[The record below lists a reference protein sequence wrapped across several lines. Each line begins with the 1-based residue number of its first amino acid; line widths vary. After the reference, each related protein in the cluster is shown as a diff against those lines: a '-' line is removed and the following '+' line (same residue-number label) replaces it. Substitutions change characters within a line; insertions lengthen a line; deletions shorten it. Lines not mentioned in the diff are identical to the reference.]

1 MFTKISRIIL
11 RNRILL
17 IILISVFTGYMAFE
31 AQSVK
36 LSYENTSILSAKD
49 STMIEYQKFRDQ
61 YGEDGNVLMIGIKN
75 SDIFKLNQFIAWYD
89 LGDSI
94 RAIDGVLDV
103 ISMTRGINLIKN
115 EKTHQFDYFTLVEHR
130 PTTQLEIDSL
140 KNTILGLKFYEGM
153 LYNQKNNAALMAIT
167 LDKNKLNDRARIA
180 LVASIVRIATAYQ
193 NKNKVDIH
201 FSGMPYIRT
210 ISMQKVKHELFLF
223 VLMSMAIA
231 ALIMLLFFKS
241 MKVVLSSLLIVAISI
256 VWVLGTT
263 VFFNFKITI
272 LTGVIPSLIIII
284 AIENCIY
291 ILNKYHWEYRSH
303 GNKMKALIR
312 VVQRIGFASLMTNA
326 ATALGFAAF
335 ILIPNQMLREFGII
349 TALNIM
355 LEYVLCIILLPIIF
369 SFIDP
374 PTAKHVKHLDSNFF
388 GAIITK
394 IIYLISYRRNLIYG
408 IAGGLLLIGFVG
420 ISMMKTSGKI
430 VDDFQKDD
438 PIYLDLKFFEDN
450 FGGVMPFEISIDT
463 KKKNG
468 VMVGSTLDKI
478 NELQKMINSYPEFSK
493 PLSIAEL
500 FKFSKQAYF
509 GGDSSM
515 YTMPSNVEKGFI
527 MGYLPKNQNGKKNNL
542 LYSYLDSTKRY
553 TRVSFQMADIGTHH
567 MDSLMA
573 KIHPRIDSIFSPA
586 KYNVSVTGNSVVYA
600 RGTNFLIH
608 NLFESVLIAIVM
620 ISLLMA
626 LLFSSFRMI
635 LVSMIPNIIP
645 LLITAAIMGFA
656 GIPIK
661 PSTIIVFS
669 IALGISVDNA
679 IQYLSRYRHELKVT
693 NGAIKQSAISALHEA
708 GFSMIYTSIV
718 LVLGFS
724 VFIISGFGGTQALGI
739 LISTTL
745 LIAMFFNIMVLPSL
759 LLTLDKRLTSRDFI
773 EPIVEIYDDEDLDE
787 YAKMEAADSDP
798 KKQDPKS

>member
-11 RNRILL
+11 RNRTL
-17 IILISVFTGYMAFE
+17 IIVLLFVFTAFMAYK

-36 LSYENTSILSAKD
+36 LSYENSSLLASNDSA
-49 STMIEYQKFRDQ
+49 MVEYRKFKDQ
-61 YGEDGNVLMIGIKN
+61 YGEDGTVLMIGIKN
-75 SDIFKLNQFIAWYD
+75 SEIFRLDQFTAWYD
-89 LGDSI
+89 LGNEI
-94 RAIDGVLDV
+94 RKIDGVEDV
-103 ISMTRGINLIKN
+103 ISMTRGLNLVKN
-115 EKTHQFDYFTLVEHR
+115 ERSHQFDYYPLVKKR
-130 PTTQLEIDSL
+130 PSTQAEVDSL

-153 LYNQKNNAALMAIT
+153 LYNRKTNSALMAIT
-167 LDKNKLNDRARIA
+167 LNKNLLVDKRRIA
-180 LVASIVRIATAYQ
+180 LVANIVKTATAYESQ
-193 NKNKVDIH
+193 YKVKVH
-201 FSGMPYIRT
+201 YSGMPYIRT
-210 ISMQKVKHELFLF
+210 IMMKQVKHELFLF
-223 VLMSMAIA
+223 ILMSIGIA
-231 ALIMLLFFKS
+231 AIIMYLFFRS
-241 MKVVLSSLLIVAISI
+241 VKVVLSSLLIVAISI

-263 VFFNFKITI
+263 VLFNFKITI
-272 LTGVIPSLIIII
+272 LTGVIPSLIVII

-303 GNKMKALIR
+303 GNKIRALIR

-335 ILIPNQMLREFGII
+335 ILISNQMLREFGII

-355 LEYVLCIILLPIIF
+355 LEYVLCITLLPILF

-388 GAIITK
+388 GTIISK
-394 IIYLISYRRNLIYG
+394 IIYLISFRRNLIYG
-408 IAGGLLLIGFVG
+408 IAIVLLLIGSLG

-430 VDDFQKDD
+430 VDDFQTDD
-438 PIYLDLKFFEDN
+438 PIYLDLKFFENN

-468 VMVGSTLDKI
+468 VMAGATLDKI
-478 NELQKMINSYPEFSK
+478 NELQKMVNTYPEFSK

-500 FKFSKQAYF
+500 FKFSKQSYF

-515 YTMPSNVEKGFI
+515 YSMPNNVEKGFI

-542 LYSYLDSTKRY
+542 LYAYLDSTKRY
-553 TRVSFQMADIGTHH
+553 TRVSFQMADIGTRH

-573 KIHPRIDSIFSPA
+573 KIHPQIDSIFSPA
-586 KYNVSVTGNSVVYA
+586 KYKVSVTGNSVVYA
-600 RGTNFLIH
+600 RGTNFLIR
-608 NLFESVLIAIVM
+608 NLFESVLIAIFM
-620 ISLLMA
+620 ISMLMA

-679 IQYLSRYRHELKVT
+679 IQYLSRYRHELKIT
-693 NGAIKQSAISALHEA
+693 NGAIKQSAISALNEA

-759 LLTLDKRLTSRDFI
+759 LLTLDKRLTSKAFT
-773 EPIVEIYDDEDLDE
+773 EPILEIYDDEDLEEYDE
-787 YAKMEAADSDP
+787 LNVEKHHQSKEP
-798 KKQDPKS
+798 K

>member
-17 IILISVFTGYMAFE
+17 IILISVFTAYMAFE
-31 AQSVK
+31 ALSVK
-36 LSYENTSILSAKD
+36 LSYENTSLLASKD
-49 STMIEYQKFRDQ
+49 SAMIEYQKFKAQ
-61 YGEDGNVLMIGIKN
+61 FGEDGNVLMIGIKDP
-75 SDIFKLNQFIAWYD
+75 DIFRLEHFKGWYD

-94 RAIDGVLDV
+94 RPIDGVQEV
-103 ISMTRGINLIKN
+103 ISFTRGINLVKN
-115 EKTHQFDYFTLVEHR
+115 EATHQFDYYPLVRQR
-130 PTTQLEIDSL
+130 PSTQAEVDSL
-140 KNTILGLKFYEGM
+140 KNTILGLKFYKGI
-153 LYNQKNNAALMAIT
+153 LYNPAANAALMAIT
-167 LDKNKLNDRARIA
+167 LDKNKLNDRTRIA
-180 LVASIVRIATAYQ
+180 LVDDIRKAAEVYKQLS
-193 NKNKVDIH
+193 KVEIH
-201 FSGMPYIRT
+201 YSGMPYIRT
-210 ISMQKVKHELFLF
+210 VTMQKVKKELFIF
-223 VLMSMAIA
+223 VLMSMAISA
-231 ALIMLLFFKS
+231 IIMLLFFKS

-263 VFFNFKITI
+263 VFFHFKITI

-335 ILIPNQMLREFGII
+335 IVIPNQMLREFGII

-355 LEYVLCIILLPIIF
+355 LEYLLCIVLLPIIF
-369 SFIDP
+369 SFINP
-374 PTAKHVKHLDSNFF
+374 PTPKHVKHLDSNFF
-388 GAIITK
+388 GAIINK
-394 IIYLISYRRNLIYG
+394 IIYMISFRRNLIYG
-408 IAGGLLLIGFVG
+408 IAGGLLIIGFWG

-430 VDDFQKDD
+430 VDDFEKDD
-438 PIYLDLKFFEDN
+438 PIYLDLKFFENN

-468 VMVGSTLDKI
+468 VFAGSTLDKI
-478 NELQKMINSYPEFSK
+478 NELQNMVNSYPEFSK

-515 YTMPSNVEKGFI
+515 YSMPGTVEKGFI
-527 MGYLPKNQNGKKNNL
+527 MGYLPKNQKDKNTNL

-553 TRVSFQMADIGTHH
+553 TRVSFQMADIGTRH
-567 MDSLMA
+567 MDSLMTQ
-573 KIHPRIDSIFSPA
+573 IHPRIDSIFNPT
-586 KYNVSVTGNSVVYA
+586 KYKVIVTGNSVVYA

-608 NLFESVLIAIVM
+608 NLFESVVIAIVM

-693 NGAIKQSAISALHEA
+693 NGSIKQSAISALREA

-724 VFIISGFGGTQALGI
+724 VFIVSGFGGTQALGV

-759 LLTLDKRLTSRDFI
+759 LLTLDKRLASKDFI

-787 YAKMEAADSDP
+787 EKKMEVEDTEL
-798 KKQDPKS
+798 

>member
-1 MFTKISRIIL
+1 
-11 RNRILL
+11 
-17 IILISVFTGYMAFE
+17 
-31 AQSVK
+31 
-36 LSYENTSILSAKD
+36 
-49 STMIEYQKFRDQ
+49 
-61 YGEDGNVLMIGIKN
+61 
-75 SDIFKLNQFIAWYD
+75 
-89 LGDSI
+89 
-94 RAIDGVLDV
+94 
-103 ISMTRGINLIKN
+103 MTRGLNLVKN
-115 EKTHQFDYFTLVEHR
+115 EQTHQFDYYPLVKHR
-130 PTTQLEIDSL
+130 PTTQTEVDSL
-140 KNTILGLKFYEGM
+140 RNTILGLKFYEGM
-153 LYNQKNNAALMAIT
+153 LYNKRTDAALLAISI
-167 LDKNKLNDRARIA
+167 DNKLLIDKRRIA
-180 LVASIVRIATAYQ
+180 LVANIVDTATAFEKR
-193 NKNKVDIH
+193 NNIKVH
-201 FSGMPYIRT
+201 YSGMPYIRT
-210 ISMQKVKHELFLF
+210 IMMKQVKHELFLF
-223 VLMSMAIA
+223 ILMSIGIA
-231 ALIMLLFFKS
+231 AIIMYLFFRS
-241 MKVVLSSLLIVAISI
+241 VKVVLSSLLIVAISI
-256 VWVLGTT
+256 VWVMGTT
-263 VFFNFKITI
+263 ALFNFKITI
-272 LTGVIPSLIIII
+272 LTGVIPSLIVII

-303 GNKMKALIR
+303 GNKIRALIR

-335 ILIPNQMLREFGII
+335 ILISNQMLREFGIV

-355 LEYVLCIILLPIIF
+355 LEYVLCITLLPILF
-369 SFIDP
+369 SYIAP
-374 PTAKHVKHLDSNFF
+374 PTAKHIKHLDSSFF
-388 GAIITK
+388 GAIIDK
-394 IIYLISYRRNLIYG
+394 IIQLISFHRNLIYG
-408 IAGGLLLIGFVG
+408 IAVALLIVGSIG

-430 VDDFQKDD
+430 VDDFQTDD
-438 PIYLDLKFFEDN
+438 PIYLDLKFFENN
-450 FGGVMPFEISIDT
+450 FGGVMPFEVSIDT

-468 VMVGSTLDKI
+468 VMTGNTLDKI
-478 NELQKMINSYPEFSK
+478 DELQKMVNSYPEFSK

-515 YTMPSNVEKGFI
+515 YSMPNNVEKGFI

-542 LYSYLDSTKRY
+542 LFAYLDSTKRY
-553 TRVSFQMADIGTHH
+553 TRVSFQMADIGTRH

-586 KYNVSVTGNSVVYA
+586 KYKVSVTGNSVIYA
-600 RGTNFLIH
+600 RGTNFLIR
-608 NLFESVLIAIVM
+608 NLFESVLIAIIL

-759 LLTLDKRLTSRDFI
+759 LLTLDKRLTSKDFI
-773 EPIVEIYDDEDLDE
+773 EPIIEIYDDEDLEEYDE
-787 YAKMEAADSDP
+787 LNEEDINPQK
-798 KKQDPKS
+798 

>member
-1 MFTKISRIIL
+1 LFIV
-11 RNRILL
+11 
-17 IILISVFTGYMAFE
+17 LISVFTAYMAFE

-36 LSYENTSILSAKD
+36 LSYENTSILSAND
-49 STMIEYQKFRDQ
+49 SIMVEYQKFKDR
-61 YGEDGNVLMIGIKN
+61 YGEDGTVLMIGIKN
-75 SDIFKLNQFIAWYD
+75 PEIFKFDQFRAWYD

-94 RAIDGVLDV
+94 RAIDGVQEV
-103 ISMTRGINLIKN
+103 VSMTRGINLIKN
-115 EKTHQFDYFTLVEHR
+115 EATHQFDYSPLVEKR
-130 PTTQLEIDSL
+130 PATQHDVDSL
-140 KNTILGLKFYEGM
+140 KNLILSLKFYEGM
-153 LYNQKNNAALMAIT
+153 LYNPKTNAALMAVT

-180 LVASIVRIATAYQ
+180 LVANIVRTATAYQ
-193 NKNKVDIH
+193 KQTKVDIH
-201 FSGMPYIRT
+201 YSGMPYIRT

-223 VLMSMAIA
+223 VLMSMAISA
-231 ALIMLLFFKS
+231 IIMLLFFKS

-335 ILIPNQMLREFGII
+335 ILIPNQMLREFGIV

-369 SFIDP
+369 SYIDP

-388 GAIITK
+388 GGIINK

-408 IAGGLLLIGFVG
+408 IAGGLVIIGLGGV
-420 ISMMKTSGKI
+420 SLMKTSGKI

-438 PIYLDLKFFEDN
+438 PIFLDLKFFENN

-468 VMVGSTLDKI
+468 VMAGATLDKI
-478 NELQKMINSYPEFSK
+478 NELQKMVNTYPEFSK

-500 FKFSKQAYF
+500 FKFAKQSYF
-509 GGDSSM
+509 GGDTSM
-515 YTMPSNVEKGFI
+515 YSMPNNVEKGFI
-527 MGYLPKNQNGKKNNL
+527 MGYLPKNQKGKKNNL

-573 KIHPRIDSIFSPA
+573 KIHPQIDSIFNKA
-586 KYNVSVTGNSVVYA
+586 KYDVSVTGNSVVYA

-608 NLFESVLIAIVM
+608 NLFESVIIAIIM

-626 LLFSSFRMI
+626 LLFSSLRMI

-645 LLITAAIMGFA
+645 LLITAAIMGFV

-679 IQYLSRYRHELKVT
+679 IQYLSRYRHELKLT

-724 VFIISGFGGTQALGI
+724 VFIISGFGGTQALGV

-759 LLTLDKRLTSRDFI
+759 LLSLDKRLTSKDFI
-773 EPIVEIYDDEDLDE
+773 EPIVKIYDEEDLDE
-787 YAKMEAADSDP
+787 YTTNETVIHDHKGQNPAK
-798 KKQDPKS
+798 

>member
-11 RNRILL
+11 RNRAVTIILL
-17 IILISVFTGYMAFE
+17 SVITAYMAYE

-36 LSYENTSILSAKD
+36 LSYENTALLGAKD
-49 STMIEYQKFRDQ
+49 SAMVEYKKFKDQ
-61 YGEDGNVLMIGIKN
+61 YGEDGTVLMLGIKN
-75 SDIFKLNQFIAWYD
+75 PEIFKLDQFNAWYD
-89 LGDSI
+89 LGNDI
-94 RAIDGVLDV
+94 RQIDGVEDV
-103 ISMTRGINLIKN
+103 ISMTRGLNLIKN
-115 EKTHQFDYFTLVEHR
+115 EATHQFDYFPLVKHR
-130 PTTQLEIDSL
+130 PTSQHEVDSL
-140 KNTILGLKFYEGM
+140 KNTLLGLKFYEGM
-153 LYNQKNNAALMAIT
+153 LYNRKTSAALMAIT
-167 LDKNKLNDRARIA
+167 LNKKILVDQRRIA
-180 LVASIVRIATAYQ
+180 LVSNIVKAASAYEQ
-193 NKNKVDIH
+193 KNKTEVH
-201 FSGMPYIRT
+201 YSGMPYIRT
-210 ISMQKVKHELFLF
+210 IMMKQVKHELFIF
-223 VLMSMAIA
+223 ILMSIGIS
-231 ALIMLLFFKS
+231 ALIMYLFFRS
-241 MKVVLSSLLIVAISI
+241 VKVVLSSLLIVAISI

-263 VFFNFKITI
+263 VMFNFKISI

-291 ILNKYHWEYRSH
+291 VLNKYHWEYRSH
-303 GNKMKALIR
+303 GNKIRALIR

-355 LEYVLCIILLPIIF
+355 LEYLICITLLPIIF
-369 SFIDP
+369 SFLDP
-374 PTAKHVKHLDSNFF
+374 PSPKHVKHLDSNFF
-388 GAIITK
+388 GAIINK
-394 IIYLISYRRNLIYG
+394 IIYLISNKRNIIYG
-408 IAGGLLLIGFVG
+408 IAVGLLLIGGVG

-430 VDDFQKDD
+430 VDDFETDD
-438 PIYLDLKFFEDN
+438 PIFLDLKFFEHN

-468 VMVGSTLDKI
+468 VFVGSTLDKI
-478 NELQKMINSYPEFSK
+478 NELQKMVNSHPEFSK

-515 YTMPSNVEKGFI
+515 YSMPSNVEKGFI
-527 MGYLPKNQNGKKNNL
+527 LGYLPKNQNGKKNNL
-542 LYSYLDSTKRY
+542 LYAYLDSTKRY
-553 TRVSFQMADIGTHH
+553 TRVSYQMADIGTRH

-573 KIHPRIDSIFSPA
+573 KIHPQIDSIFSPA
-586 KYNVSVTGNSVVYA
+586 KYKVTVTGNSVVYA
-600 RGTNFLIH
+600 RGTNFLIT
-608 NLFESVLIAIVM
+608 NLFESVLIAILM

-645 LLITAAIMGFA
+645 LLITAAIMGFT

-679 IQYLSRYRHELKVT
+679 IQYLSRYRHELKLT

-724 VFIISGFGGTQALGI
+724 VFIVSSFGGTQALGI

-759 LLTLDKRLTSRDFI
+759 LLTLDKRLTSKAFTK
-773 EPIVEIYDDEDLDE
+773 PIMEIYNDEDLDKE
-787 YAKMEAADSDP
+787 HDVITK
-798 KKQDPKS
+798 